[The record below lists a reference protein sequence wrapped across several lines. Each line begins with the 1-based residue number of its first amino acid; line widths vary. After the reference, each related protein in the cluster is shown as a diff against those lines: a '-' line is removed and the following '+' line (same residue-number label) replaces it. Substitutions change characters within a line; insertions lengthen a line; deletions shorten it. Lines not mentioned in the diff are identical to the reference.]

1 MSYEEERGPWYLVT
15 ALIIGVAFGL
25 FFAWVVSPIQY
36 IDLTPKALSEEAKDN
51 YRLLVSAAFSAN
63 GDLERARARL
73 NELDEEDPAQM
84 LTWQAQRAL
93 TEGRPVQESHALG
106 VLALAIVQ
114 GYAPDSPSP
123 TATDPPLVTPSFTAE
138 FTSTLTP
145 TPIPASPSP
154 IAISQ
159 NPSVTPSPSPTN
171 RSIVPT
177 ITPLPSRTPT
187 ITPGLPFVLKQD
199 ITLVC
204 DPNLQES
211 LIIVEALDASSKP
224 APGVQVVVSWSDGDD
239 RFYTGLKTELG
250 QGYADYRMTP
260 GLTYT
265 VQLAEGGQPVTGLV
279 ASECEAPSSERYW
292 GSWHMIFIQP

>member
-36 IDLTPKALSEEAKDN
+36 IDLEPKALSEEAKDN
-51 YRLLVSAAFSAN
+51 YRLLVSAAFAAN
-63 GDLERARARL
+63 GDLARAQARL
-73 NELDEEDPAQM
+73 NLLDEEDPAQM

-93 TEGRPVQESHALG
+93 TEGRPVQESQALG

-114 GYAPDSPSP
+114 GANPISPP
-123 TATDPPLVTPSFTAE
+123 LTATDPPLVTPSSTAE
-138 FTSTLTP
+138 FTSTLSPTP
-145 TPIPASPSP
+145 TTASPSP
-154 IAISQ
+154 VSISQ
-159 NPSVTPSPSPTN
+159 NSSATPSPTIRLIAPS
-171 RSIVPT
+171 
-177 ITPLPSRTPT
+177 ITPLPTRTPT

-204 DPNLQES
+204 DPNLQEP

-224 APGVQVVVSWSDGDD
+224 APGVQVVVSWPDGDD

-292 GSWHMIFIQP
+292 GSWHIIFIQP